1 MAIRTI
7 IIDDER
13 LARKELAEMLKDYD
27 NIEIIAEA
35 DNPQEAIKLIDK
47 EKPDLI
53 FLDIN
58 MPEINGFELLE
69 KINHDP
75 KVIFVTAYDEYAI
88 KAIKTNALDYIVKPV
103 EKETLSA
110 AIEKMTEIFDTEEK
124 PQHQLSENDIVFLKD
139 GEKCWLVEIKDIRF
153 FESTGNYVKVF
164 FKDFKPLILRSLN
177 SLEKRLPE
185 KIFFRANRK
194 HIVNLRHVT
203 KIQPWYNGGYL
214 LEISSGDKI
223 EVSRR
228 QASKLKEVFTL

>member
-13 LARKELAEMLKDYD
+13 LARKELADMLKNYD
-27 NIEIIAEA
+27 TIEIIAEA
-35 DNPQEAIKLIDK
+35 DNPKEAIKLIDK

-58 MPEINGFELLE
+58 MPEMDGFELLKNIE
-69 KINHDP
+69 HEP

-110 AIEKMTEIFDTEEK
+110 AIEKMTEIFDNEEK
-124 PQHQLSENDIVFLKD
+124 PQHQLAESDIVFLKD
-139 GEKCWLVEIKDIRF
+139 GEKCWLVEVKDIRF

-177 SLEKRLPE
+177 NLEKRLPE
-185 KIFFRANRK
+185 KAFFRANRK
-194 HIVNLRHVT
+194 HIVNLKHVT
-203 KIQPWYNGGYL
+203 QIQPWYNGGYL
-214 LEISSGDKI
+214 LEMSSGDKI

-228 QASKLKEVFTL
+228 QASKLKELFTL